1 MSFRIEEKI
10 SIDNKQLIDFKIF
23 LSDRNVKKIHQPRK
37 IQSLYFDNS
46 NYEMYTDSIEG
57 LTPRKKIR
65 VRNYPVSED
74 SKFYLETK
82 ISSVEGRFKTRKIID
97 KNYFNNLKKD
107 GILDPQYGL
116 CKPCLYVIY
125 NREYF
130 ILDDVRVS
138 IDSNINYKKHPYN
151 FFQRE
156 ESSIVEIKTSIK
168 KNLDE
173 LIKAFPFQRKR
184 FSKYCNAVE
193 KIIFN

>member
-10 SIDNKQLIDFKIF
+10 SIDNKQLVDFKIF

-65 VRNYPVSED
+65 VRNYPASED

-82 ISSVEGRFKTRKIID
+82 ISSVEGRFKTRKIIE
-97 KNYFNNLKKD
+97 KNYFNNLKKV

-125 NREYF
+125 NREYYIENWNEKKKRNNQF
-130 ILDDVRVS
+130 STIIKLVS
-138 IDSNINYKKHPYN
+138 SDRTRDINIGEFEFNTIYNNEINFRFYKK
-151 FFQRE
+151 FI
-156 ESSIVEIKTSIK
+156 ESIENV
-168 KNLDE
+168 
-173 LIKAFPFQRKR
+173 
-184 FSKYCNAVE
+184 
-193 KIIFN
+193 